1 MAKKIELTKGA
12 DGNYTI
18 NAMEGYGG
26 QSCEQKTANIKS
38 ILGGVETDKKYK
50 PEYFDPDNLDE
61 LTINNGR

>member
-1 MAKKIELTKGA
+1 MAKKIELTIGA

-18 NAMEGYGG
+18 NAMEGFGG
-26 QSCEQKTANIKS
+26 QSCEQKTANIIS

>member
-1 MAKKIELTKGA
+1 MAKRIEITVGA
-12 DGNYTI
+12 DGNYSI
-18 NAMEGYGG
+18 DAMDGFGG
-26 QSCEQKTANIKS
+26 QSCEQKTANIIS

>member
-1 MAKKIELTKGA
+1 MAKRIEITVGA
-12 DGNYTI
+12 DGNYSI
-18 NAMEGYGG
+18 DAMEGFGG
-26 QSCEQKTANIKS
+26 QSCEQKTANIIS

>member
-1 MAKKIELTKGA
+1 MAKKIELTIGA

-18 NAMEGYGG
+18 NAMEGFGG
-26 QSCEQKTANIKS
+26 QSCEQKTANIIS

-50 PEYFDPDNLDE
+50 PEYFDPDNVDE

>member
-1 MAKKIELTKGA
+1 MAKRIELVVGK

-18 NAMEGYGG
+18 NAMEGFSG
-26 QSCEQKTANIKS
+26 QSCEQKTANIIS
-38 ILGGVETDKKYK
+38 ILGGVEQDKKYK

>member
-1 MAKKIELTKGA
+1 MAQRIELVVGK

-18 NAMEGYGG
+18 NAMEGFSG
-26 QSCEQKTANIKS
+26 QSCEQKTANIIS
-38 ILGGVETDKKYK
+38 ILGGVEQDKKYK